1 MKQSEKIYGIVSS
14 FMQRWWRGTK
24 IWSTWIIRKFKA
36 IPKKIGPGNKLCNK
50 DELLSMLM
58 KLRQGMLTED
68 VAEHLDI
75 STGLASNIITTQV
88 KAASTVLKPMIFV
101 PDRGV
106 MYKTLPNQFKSMPDN
121 NSILDGT
128 QGFIETQKKL
138 DL

>member
-1 MKQSEKIYGIVSS
+1 
-14 FMQRWWRGTK
+14 
-24 IWSTWIIRKFKA
+24 
-36 IPKKIGPGNKLCNK
+36 
-50 DELLSMLM
+50 MLM

-101 PDRGV
+101 PDREV